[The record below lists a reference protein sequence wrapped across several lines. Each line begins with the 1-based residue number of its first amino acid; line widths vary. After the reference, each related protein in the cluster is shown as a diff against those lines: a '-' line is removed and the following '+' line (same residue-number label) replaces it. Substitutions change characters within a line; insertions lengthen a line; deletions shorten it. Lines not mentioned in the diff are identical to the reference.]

1 MSRVGALKSVQ
12 RREERSRRI
21 APRLLRTLIMFGVR
35 ADGRGRGSP
44 LSACLHVC
52 CCTDVFT
59 VSPRV
64 REGWKTNEVLLFFLL
79 ALSHVSLAL
88 QRRVAGEVGSRGW
101 QVGYLLCLSYLPFSS
116 VVSPALLQPFSCS
129 HLFTQLP
136 ARNRCLMGHISTATA
151 GKQRPVIRL
160 YWKRS
165 Q

>member
-1 MSRVGALKSVQ
+1 MSRAGALKSVQ

-88 QRRVAGEVGSRGW
+88 QRRVAGEVGSRG
-101 QVGYLLCLSYLPFSS
+101 
-116 VVSPALLQPFSCS
+116 
-129 HLFTQLP
+129 
-136 ARNRCLMGHISTATA
+136 
-151 GKQRPVIRL
+151 
-160 YWKRS
+160 
-165 Q
+165 